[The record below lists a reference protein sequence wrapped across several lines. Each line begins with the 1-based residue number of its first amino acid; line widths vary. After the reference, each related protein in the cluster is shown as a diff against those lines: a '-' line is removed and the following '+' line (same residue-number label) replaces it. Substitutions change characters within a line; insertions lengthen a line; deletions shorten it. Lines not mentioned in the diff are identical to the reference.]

1 MKYQK
6 INLKNGLRVI
16 LVPMPEAQT
25 VTAEILVAVGSKYET
40 KKINGVSLFLEHM
53 VFKGT
58 KKRPNARA
66 IAEEVESVGGVSN
79 AFTGKEQT
87 GYWVKMPTIHWKTAL
102 DIVGDIFLHPTI
114 PVKEIEKERGVILQ
128 EESMYKD
135 LPSHFVWNVFEELLY
150 GNQPAGWSIA
160 GSIKSIN
167 SISRKDIVDYY
178 KKYYSLGSAVLV
190 LAGNF
195 NEKEAIKEIEKIFGK
210 KKNVLKKNVK
220 KNVIE
225 KQDIPQLKIHYK
237 ETDQTH
243 VLIGFRS
250 CDMFSPERFSALVA
264 GTILGGNMSSRLFN
278 LLREKYGLTYYVDA
292 DSEQMTDTGYF
303 YARAGVKHSNLGKV
317 IKLIISEMR
326 NMKTKKVTPKE
337 LKNAKE
343 YLKGTM
349 SMSLENSSSVAS
361 FLGNQELFKEEIKS
375 PEDFFLEID
384 KVTSEDIFKIA
395 QKYFVNKNLN
405 LAVVGPHKENDVVK
419 FLKI

>member
-40 KKINGVSLFLEHM
+40 KKINGVSHFLEHM